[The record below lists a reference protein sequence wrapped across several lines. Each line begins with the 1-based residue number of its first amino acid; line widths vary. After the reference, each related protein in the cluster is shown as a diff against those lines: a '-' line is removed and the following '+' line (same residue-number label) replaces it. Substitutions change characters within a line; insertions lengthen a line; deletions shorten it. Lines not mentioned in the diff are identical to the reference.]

1 MPECSTGQ
9 VMMTMEVLCN
19 LFLFSFSIIFLVCAW
34 RVVNWAW
41 LRPKRL
47 EKWLRGQDL
56 KGNAYTLFYG
66 DTKELA
72 KMINQTK
79 SKPMK
84 ILSDDQV
91 VPRAIPYFFESIQKH
106 GKKSFV
112 WLGTVPM
119 VIITDPDHVKEVL
132 SKHNTFQRNLA
143 DPVIDKLAQGLLKY
157 ETDKWSKHRK
167 IVNPAFQLEKLK
179 HMVPA
184 MNKICSEMVGRWEE
198 IVSRNESGE
207 LDVWPE
213 LQTMAANVISL
224 TAFGI
229 NYEDGRRV
237 FELQSEQAEHAME
250 LRHSVYV
257 PGGRFLPTKRNRRM
271 NEIDKEINAVVRRI
285 VEKRIEAVK
294 EGEANNNDLLD
305 MLLDSNF
312 KEIKHHGNQAFGM
325 TIEEI
330 ISECKLFYLAGQETS
345 SALLVWTMVLLSRN
359 QEWQERARE
368 EVVHVFGD
376 DEPDFDGLNR
386 LKIVTMILHES
397 LRLYPPVATL
407 IRIVK
412 EEAKLGNLS
421 LPAGVLLLVPT
432 ILLHHDPEMW
442 GEDANEFKP
451 ERFREGVSKATNGQA
466 CFLPFGGGPRICI
479 GLNFT
484 MVEAKIALSC
494 ILRRFSFKLSPSYA
508 HAPYMLLTIKPL
520 YGAPLILHKL

>member
-1 MPECSTGQ
+1 
-9 VMMTMEVLCN
+9 MEVLCN
-19 LFLFSFSIIFLVCAW
+19 LFLLSFSIIFLVCAW

-41 LRPKRL
+41 LRPKTL

-106 GKKSFV
+106 G
-112 WLGTVPM
+112 
-119 VIITDPDHVKEVL
+119 
-132 SKHNTFQRNLA
+132 
-143 DPVIDKLAQGLLKY
+143 
-157 ETDKWSKHRK
+157 
-167 IVNPAFQLEKLK
+167 
-179 HMVPA
+179 
-184 MNKICSEMVGRWEE
+184 
-198 IVSRNESGE
+198 NESGE

-237 FELQSEQAEHAME
+237 FELQCEQAEHAME

-271 NEIDKEINAVVRRI
+271 NEIDKEINTVVRRI
-285 VEKRIEAVK
+285 IEKRIEAMK
-294 EGEANNNDLLD
+294 EGEANSIDLLD

-312 KEIKHHGNQAFGM
+312 KEIKHHGNQEFGM

-376 DEPDFDGLNR
+376 DKPDFDGLNR

-412 EEAKLGNLS
+412 EDAKLGNLS

-432 ILLHHDPEMW
+432 ILLHHDREMW

-466 CFLPFGGGPRICI
+466 CYLPFGGGPRICI

-520 YGAPLILHKL
+520 YGAPLILQKL

>member
-1 MPECSTGQ
+1 
-9 VMMTMEVLCN
+9 MEFLCN

-41 LRPKRL
+41 LRPKTL

-56 KGNAYTLFYG
+56 KGNAYRLFYG
-66 DTKELA
+66 DTKEIA
-72 KMINQTK
+72 KMINATK

-84 ILSDDQV
+84 ILSDEV

-112 WLGTVPM
+112 WTGTVPM
-119 VIITDPDHVKEVL
+119 VIITDSDHVKEVL
-132 SKHNTFQRNLA
+132 SKHNTFQKNLA
-143 DPVIDKLAQGLLKY
+143 DPIIDKLAQGLLKY
-157 ETDKWSKHRK
+157 EKDKWSKHRK
-167 IVNPAFQLEKLK
+167 IVNHAFQLEKLK

-207 LDVWPE
+207 LDVWPD
-213 LQTMAANVISL
+213 LKTMTANVISL

-237 FELQSEQAEHAME
+237 FELQCEQAEHAME
-250 LRHSVYV
+250 LRNSVFV
-257 PGGRFLPTKRNRRM
+257 PGGRFLQTKRSRRM
-271 NEIDKEINAVVRRI
+271 DEIDKEINAVVGRI
-285 VEKRIEAVK
+285 IGKRIEAMK

-305 MLLDSNF
+305 MLLESNF
-312 KEIKHHGNQAFGM
+312 KEINHHGNQEFGM

-330 ISECKLFYLAGQETS
+330 ISECKLFYLAGQETTS
-345 SALLVWTMVLLSRN
+345 SLLVWTMFLLSRN

-376 DEPDFDGLNR
+376 DKPDFDGLNR

-397 LRLYPPVATL
+397 LRLYPPVVSL
-407 IRIVK
+407 IRVVK
-412 EEAKLGNLS
+412 EDTKLGNLS
-421 LPAGVLLLVPT
+421 LPAGVLLFVPT
-432 ILLHHDPEMW
+432 ILLQHDPEIW
-442 GEDANEFKP
+442 GDDANEFKP

-466 CFLPFGGGPRICI
+466 CFLPFGGGPRICL

-494 ILRRFSFKLSPSYA
+494 ILRRFSFQLSPSYA
-508 HAPYMLLTIKPL
+508 HAPYMLITIKPL